1 MDPWHASLRAYHMA
15 ERLGLSADLIDP
27 SELPGRD
34 SEDGRASEQYRIW
47 IEHKMEDICLVSERV
62 SVFVESELILRPNV
76 PVVHRGTTTM
86 AVSANGF

>member
-1 MDPWHASLRAYHMA
+1 MA